1 MKKIIIIVL
10 LLGLLINNSGTKE
23 EIEQRGIFISYIELK
38 EILDNK
44 SNKEQ
49 RQAIIKMLNNLKNIK
64 GNMIILQVRV

>member
-1 MKKIIIIVL
+1 MKKILIIVL

-49 RQAIIKMLNNLKNIK
+49 RQAIRKM
-64 GNMIILQVRV
+64 